1 MVSRLL
7 AISALVFAVLPV
19 RADVRS
25 DAVSRL
31 QQRYD
36 HTSTL
41 QADFSQTV
49 ESATLA
55 GTLESKGTVAFEKP
69 NRMRW
74 DYTSPDPQLIV
85 GDGETLWIY
94 QPDLKQVIKAPL
106 KEAFTST
113 TPVTFL
119 AGLGQVERDFDVSL
133 ERDTPE
139 QWLLKLVPKK
149 KDQGLGDMILG
160 VRKSD
165 ASVAEARITDPA
177 GTTTSIRFSNEKLN
191 APVAADRFT
200 FTPPPGVDVVRPPTY

>member
-1 MVSRLL
+1 MPRRLL
-7 AISALVFAVLPV
+7 AVLLLCTATAH
-19 RADVRS
+19 ADVRT
-25 DAVSRL
+25 DAVTRL

-36 HTSTL
+36 KTDTL
-41 QADFSQTV
+41 QADFAQTV

-55 GTLESKGTVAFEKP
+55 GTLESKGTVAFAKP

-74 DYTSPDPQLIV
+74 DYTSPEPQLIV
-85 GDGETLWIY
+85 GDGENLWIY

-106 KEAFTST
+106 KDAFQST

-133 ERDTPE
+133 EKDESER
-139 QWLLKLVPKK
+139 WVLKLVPKQK
-149 KDQGLGDMILG
+149 GQGIGDMILG

-191 APVAADRFT
+191 APVAEDRFH
-200 FTPPPGVDVVRPPTY
+200 FTPPPGVDVVKPPTY

>member
-1 MVSRLL
+1 MLIRL
-7 AISALVFAVLPV
+7 FAVAMLVAAVAPV
-19 RADVRS
+19 RADVRG
-25 DAVSRL
+25 DAVKRL

-36 HTSTL
+36 RTDTL
-41 QADFSQTV
+41 QADFDQTV

-69 NRMRW
+69 NKMRW
-74 DYTSPDPQLIV
+74 DYTSPEPQLIV

-133 ERDTPE
+133 EQDTKE
-139 QWLLKLVPKK
+139 QWFLRLVPKK
-149 KDQGLGDMILG
+149 KDQGLGDMVLG

-165 ASVAEARITDPA
+165 ASVAEARIKDPA
-177 GTTTSIRFSNEKLN
+177 GTTTRIRFSNEKLN

-200 FTPPPGVDVVRPPTY
+200 FSPPPGVDVVRPPTY

>member
-1 MVSRLL
+1 MLIRL
-7 AISALVFAVLPV
+7 FAVAMLVAAVVPV
-19 RADVRS
+19 RADVRG
-25 DAVSRL
+25 DAVKKL

-36 HTSTL
+36 RTDTL
-41 QADFSQTV
+41 QADFDQTV

-69 NRMRW
+69 NKMRW
-74 DYTSPDPQLIV
+74 DYTSPEPQLIV

-119 AGLGQVERDFDVSL
+119 AGLGQVERDFEVSL
-133 ERDTPE
+133 EQDTPQ
-139 QWLLKLVPKK
+139 QWFLRLVPKK
-149 KDQGLGDMILG
+149 KDQGLGDMVLG

-165 ASVAEARITDPA
+165 ASVAEARIKDPA
-177 GTTTSIRFSNEKLN
+177 GTTTRIRFSNEKLN

-200 FTPPPGVDVVRPPTY
+200 FTPPAGVDVVRPPTY

>member
-1 MVSRLL
+1 MPRPLL
-7 AISALVFAVLPV
+7 AVLLLLTATAH
-19 RADVRS
+19 ADVRT
-25 DAVSRL
+25 DAVTRL

-36 HTSTL
+36 KTDTL

-55 GTLESKGTVAFEKP
+55 GTLESTGTVAFAKP

-74 DYTSPDPQLIV
+74 DYLSPEPQLIV
-85 GDGETLWIY
+85 GDGESLWIY

-106 KEAFTST
+106 KDAFQST

-133 ERDTPE
+133 EKDESE
-139 QWLLKLVPKK
+139 QWVLKLVPKK
-149 KDQGLGDMILG
+149 KGQGIGDMILG

-177 GTTTSIRFSNEKLN
+177 GTTTRIRFSNEKLN
-191 APVAADRFT
+191 APVAEDRFH
-200 FTPPPGVDVVRPPTY
+200 FTPPPGVDVVKPPTY